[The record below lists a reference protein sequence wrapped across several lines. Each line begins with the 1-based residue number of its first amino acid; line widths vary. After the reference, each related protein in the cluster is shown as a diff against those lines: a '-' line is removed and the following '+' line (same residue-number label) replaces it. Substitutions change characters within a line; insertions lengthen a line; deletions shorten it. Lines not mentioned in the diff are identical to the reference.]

1 MGFCG
6 FFNAYILR
14 VNLSVAI
21 VAMTEDR
28 TVTTENG
35 TEINI
40 VRILLVYPIKNV
52 LQFIVLQGPEFEWS
66 NELQGHILSAF
77 FYGYIATQFA
87 GGLLAAKIGG
97 KLLFGLGVVVTAAF
111 TLITPWLVVANVYLL
126 IAVRVIEGIFEV
138 CVLRRFECD

>member
-1 MGFCG
+1 M
-6 FFNAYILR
+6 
-14 VNLSVAI
+14 
-21 VAMTEDR
+21 
-28 TVTTENG
+28 
-35 TEINI
+35 
-40 VRILLVYPIKNV
+40 
-52 LQFIVLQGPEFEWS
+52 
-66 NELQGHILSAF
+66 QGHILSAF

-138 CVLRRFECD
+138 CIKKLTCYINWLRL